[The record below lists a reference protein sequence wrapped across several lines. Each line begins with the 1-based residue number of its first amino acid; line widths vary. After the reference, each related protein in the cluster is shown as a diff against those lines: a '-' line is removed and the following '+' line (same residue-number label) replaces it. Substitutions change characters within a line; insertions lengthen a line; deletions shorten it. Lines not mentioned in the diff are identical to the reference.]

1 MVGLRRMSNR
11 EIKSMY
17 YKPVGEEFSDEVTII
32 AGDKEHHYEKVNFI
46 VNGEIFGT
54 RYGDNPY
61 QRGALYKLKGSN
73 TVFDNI
79 EFLKMGKGG
88 PSRTNLADILR
99 ASDILKYFMPHF
111 TGEYV
116 DAFVISKHNIPCGF
130 KRRMNDDETTLDLY
144 GIALNCDLR
153 SAFGNVTTTNVP
165 IDKKTARAILDD
177 VFTEMVFAP
186 DFESGV
192 EDILQQKKNLRY
204 GVIRDLSKLP
214 RFVGDE
220 SYGPGDLATFSNGML
235 FMQEFALST
244 IKNPQDFIRLYV
256 EKGGEVIA
264 EPNMDLLNDKDLE
277 QLWDSWHLQAD
288 VRSNGIILYRDGT
301 SIAISSG
308 QQERVGAINLA
319 LQKAREKG
327 HSTKGSYLST
337 CGFIPNVDN
346 VEQAKKGEIKAI
358 VQPGGSIEDANVIN
372 AANESGIG
380 QVFTGSRWFGHY

>member
-1 MVGLRRMSNR
+1 MAYPDTSSPEFREMQRYIRR
-11 EIKSMY
+11 EA
-17 YKPVGEEFSDEVTII
+17 EV
-32 AGDKEHHYEKVNFI
+32 
-46 VNGEIFGT
+46 
-54 RYGDNPY
+54 
-61 QRGALYKLKGSN
+61 
-73 TVFDNI
+73 
-79 EFLKMGKGG
+79 M
-88 PSRTNLADILR
+88 
-99 ASDILKYFMPHF
+99 
-111 TGEYV
+111 
-116 DAFVISKHNIPCGF
+116 
-130 KRRMNDDETTLDLY
+130 
-144 GIALNCDLR
+144 
-153 SAFGNVTTTNVP
+153 
-165 IDKKTARAILDD
+165 
-177 VFTEMVFAP
+177 
-186 DFESGV
+186 
-192 EDILQQKKNLRY
+192 
-204 GVIRDLSKLP
+204 
-214 RFVGDE
+214 
-220 SYGPGDLATFSNGML
+220 
-235 FMQEFALST
+235 
-244 IKNPQDFIRLYV
+244 RLYV

-380 QVFTGSRWFGHY
+380 QVFTGSRFTGPSISQSSSLTVKLTSSPSQFVPSTVNVTLCPSVIESTFQVAFVSWHC